1 MRVRVRVRAC
11 VFPRREKYV
20 YISLQKEVFS
30 FIVSLMIFHSF
41 IEIPCP
47 CH

>member
-20 YISLQKEVFS
+20 YISLEKEAFS
-30 FIVSLMIFHSF
+30 FTVSLTIFHSF
-41 IEIPCP
+41 IEIPLP